1 MGSTVGGPEDFQIKL
16 CLLLGI
22 NLVSFDH
29 DNVGDPENKVE
40 HQEDHHH
47 QDVSQFVPNLAA
59 LFHFPLTD

>member
-16 CLLLGI
+16 GLLLDL

-29 DNVGDPENKVE
+29 DDVGDPENKVE

-47 QDVSQFVPNLAA
+47 QHVS
-59 LFHFPLTD
+59 